1 MSYTD
6 GGCFL
11 HFSHLILVQI
21 LNKSEFN
28 GGYPNK
34 CKEKDEID
42 LGAVYIP
49 GQAKKIFLS

>member
-42 LGAVYIP
+42 LGAVYIL
-49 GQAKKIFLS
+49 GQTKKRK